1 MSRGSWPGWRPI
13 LVAAGAAV
21 VVAGLG
27 TAATDLGPWYQE
39 LRKPP
44 WQPPDW
50 LFGPAWT
57 LIYALTA
64 LAGAM
69 AWQAARTGRERRRIL
84 GLFGL
89 NAGLNVLWS
98 WLYFTWQRPGWALA
112 EAVLLWLSIVL
123 LIKGIAPLSRRAGW
137 LLLPYLLWV
146 SFATVLNLAIVL
158 LNAPGLPA

>member
-1 MSRGSWPGWRPI
+1 M
-13 LVAAGAAV
+13 

>member
-13 LVAAGAAV
+13 LVAAGAAL

-69 AWQAARTGRERRRIL
+69 AWQAARTGRERRCIL

-146 SFATVLNLAIVL
+146 SFATALNLAIVL

>member
-13 LVAAGAAV
+13 LVAAGAAL

-123 LIKGIAPLSRRAGW
+123 LIKGIAPLSGRASW

-146 SFATVLNLAIVL
+146 SFATALNLAIVL

>member
-13 LVAAGAAV
+13 LVAAGAAL

-89 NAGLNVLWS
+89 
-98 WLYFTWQRPGWALA
+98 YFTWQRPGWALA

-123 LIKGIAPLSRRAGW
+123 LIKGIAPLSGRASW

-146 SFATVLNLAIVL
+146 SFATALNLAIVL